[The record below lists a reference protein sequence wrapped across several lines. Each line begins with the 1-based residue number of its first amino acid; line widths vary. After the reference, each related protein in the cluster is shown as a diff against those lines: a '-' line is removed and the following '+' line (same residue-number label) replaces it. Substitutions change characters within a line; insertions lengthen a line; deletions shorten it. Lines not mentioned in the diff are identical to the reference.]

1 MSIRS
6 ITDLAV
12 KRDKAPP
19 GQPVES
25 TDPGRATERAQ
36 DAIISAIPAEILAF
50 YTALTGGALALL
62 IRDDPSAYLP
72 YRWVLLGAA
81 LLLTP
86 LAVYR
91 SYLSKFDAA
100 QGQKDM
106 PDQPAPPYWEMA
118 ASTVAAAAWF
128 LAAPGSPLLA
138 MLSADAGAVASG
150 TIVIIAA
157 TLLWAVF
164 GRPLTLGNGNV
175 RSPDGEEDLTDL
187 ESRDTFRFEPHA

>member
-19 GQPVES
+19 GQPVTS
-25 TDPGRATERAQ
+25 KDPGRATERAQ

-72 YRWVLLGAA
+72 YRWLLLGVA

-100 QGQKDM
+100 RGQEDM
-106 PDQPAPPYWEMA
+106 PDKPAPPYWEMA

-138 MLSADAGAVASG
+138 MLSADAGAVTSG
-150 TIVIIAA
+150 AIVIVAA

-175 RSPDGEEDLTDL
+175 RSPGGDDLADL
-187 ESRDTFRFEPHA
+187 ETRETFRFEPHA